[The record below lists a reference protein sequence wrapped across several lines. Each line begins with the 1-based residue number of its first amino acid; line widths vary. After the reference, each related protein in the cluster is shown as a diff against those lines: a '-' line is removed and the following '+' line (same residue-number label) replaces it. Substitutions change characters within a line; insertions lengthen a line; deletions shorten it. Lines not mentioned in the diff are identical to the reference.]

1 MGHVLG
7 GIVWTLQANTTKAFN
22 TSALV
27 GSDESPPTPTGGQ
40 SEVSGTSDIAGT
52 HTPSP
57 ASNDATAPIAYGT
70 LLTIILSTLAVA
82 LYIL

>member
-27 GSDESPPTPTGGQ
+27 GSDESPPTPTGSQNG
-40 SEVSGTSDIAGT
+40 VSGTSDTAGT

-57 ASNDATAPIAYGT
+57 TRYVQAQLKVSF
-70 LLTIILSTLAVA
+70 A
-82 LYIL
+82 LM